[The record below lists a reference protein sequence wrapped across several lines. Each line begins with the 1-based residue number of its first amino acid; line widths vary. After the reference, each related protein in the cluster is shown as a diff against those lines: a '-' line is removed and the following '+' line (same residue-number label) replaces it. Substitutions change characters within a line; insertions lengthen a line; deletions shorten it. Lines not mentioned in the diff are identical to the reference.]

1 VAITAW
7 AVFALAGTYAWTLP
21 PLVLAAVALTFVV
34 RPTIA
39 ERPGLVDGSMF
50 CCLALTALQ
59 LMPLPET
66 ARAAISPRR
75 AGVEAA
81 LVFDARPGG
90 PLTLDAAATAWALAT
105 GTALLLIFLSARA
118 LFERH
123 EGLRTVCR
131 GLAWIGLLL
140 GAIAF
145 VQRALSPALIY
156 GVWRPAGLA
165 SNILPWGPFIN
176 RNDFAAWLLMA
187 IPLTIGYMLMRIASQ
202 PATGN
207 PRVDVNHIVDPR
219 LILLLAAACVMT
231 GAMLASLSRSGVIS
245 LTIALALL
253 LLLARTRLGR
263 TRLALL
269 AAAVGVLLLAAGTY
283 VNLPALMTRMNEV
296 WPSGLGG
303 RLAVWRD
310 TWPMVRDFAATGV
323 GVGAYEQAMLVYQQ
337 TNRLLFFNHAHNEFL
352 QIVAEGGVLM
362 GLASIAVLVS
372 AGRAAVSN
380 LRADRSPV
388 FWVRTGAACGMLGI
402 VCQSLWDTPLRM
414 PANAVLFAVVAAI
427 ALHQRVGELE
437 S

>member
-1 VAITAW
+1 MAITAW
-7 AVFALAGTYAWTLP
+7 AVFALAGTFAWTLP
-21 PLVLAAVALTFVV
+21 PLVLAAVALTVAV
-34 RPTIA
+34 RPAIA
-39 ERPGLVDGSMF
+39 GRPGLVDGSMF

-59 LMPLPET
+59 LMPLPEA
-66 ARAAISPRR
+66 ARAAISPSR
-75 AGVEAA
+75 AGVEAGV
-81 LVFDARPGG
+81 VFDARPGG

-105 GTALLLIFLSARA
+105 GTALFLIFLSARA

-176 RNDFAAWLLMA
+176 RNDFAAWLVMA

-207 PRVDVNHIVDPR
+207 PRVDINRIVDPR
-219 LILLLAAACVMT
+219 LILLLASACVMT
-231 GAMLASLSRSGVIS
+231 GAILASLSRSGVIS
-245 LTIALALL
+245 LAIALAWLM
-253 LLLARTRLGR
+253 LLARTRLGR

-283 VNLPALMTRMNEV
+283 VNLPSLMTRMNEA

-303 RLAVWRD
+303 RLAVWSD

-323 GVGAYEQAMLVYQQ
+323 GVGAYERAMLVYQQ
-337 TNRLLFFNHAHNEFL
+337 TNRLMFFNHAHNELL

-362 GLASIAVLVS
+362 GLASIAAFVS
-372 AGRAAVSN
+372 AGRTAVSN

-388 FWVRTGAACGMLGI
+388 FWVRTGAACGVLGI
-402 VCQSLWDTPLRM
+402 ACQSLWDTPLRM
-414 PANAVLFAVVAAI
+414 PANAVLFALVAAV
-427 ALHQRVGELE
+427 ALHKKVGELE

>member
-1 VAITAW
+1 
-7 AVFALAGTYAWTLP
+7 
-21 PLVLAAVALTFVV
+21 
-34 RPTIA
+34 
-39 ERPGLVDGSMF
+39 
-50 CCLALTALQ
+50 
-59 LMPLPET
+59 MPLPEA
-66 ARAAISPRR
+66 ARAAISPSRAAVE
-75 AGVEAA
+75 AGV
-81 LVFDARPGG
+81 VFDARPGG

-105 GTALLLIFLSARA
+105 GIALFLIFLSARA

-140 GAIAF
+140 GALAF

-176 RNDFAAWLLMA
+176 RNDFAAWLVMA

-207 PRVDVNHIVDPR
+207 PRVDINRIVDPR
-219 LILLLAAACVMT
+219 LILLLASACVMT
-231 GAMLASLSRSGVIS
+231 GAILASLSRSGVIS
-245 LTIALALL
+245 LAIALAWLM
-253 LLLARTRLGR
+253 LLARTRLGR

-283 VNLPALMTRMNEV
+283 VNLPALMTRMNEA

-303 RLAVWRD
+303 RLAVWSD

-323 GVGAYEQAMLVYQQ
+323 GVGAYERAMLVYQQ
-337 TNRLLFFNHAHNEFL
+337 TNRLMFFNHAHNELL

-362 GLASIAVLVS
+362 GLASIAALVS
-372 AGRAAVSN
+372 AGRTMVAN

-388 FWVRTGAACGMLGI
+388 FWVRTGAACGVLGI
-402 VCQSLWDTPLRM
+402 ACQSLWDTPLRM
-414 PANAVLFAVVAAI
+414 PANAVLFALVAAV
-427 ALHQRVGELE
+427 ALHRNSEIYNSQL
-437 S
+437 

>member
-1 VAITAW
+1 VAISAW

-21 PLVLAAVALTFVV
+21 PLVLAAVALTFAV

-39 ERPGLVDGSMF
+39 GRAGLVDGSI
-50 CCLALTALQ
+50 CCGLALTALH
-59 LMPLPET
+59 LLPLPE
-66 ARAAISPRR
+66 AVRAALAPAR
-75 AGVEAA
+75 AGVDAA
-81 LVFDARPGG
+81 LVFDTSPGG
-90 PLTLDAAATAWALAT
+90 PLTLDAAATASALAA
-105 GTALLLIFLSARA
+105 GTALFLIFLSARA

-140 GAIAF
+140 GAVAF

-165 SNILPWGPFIN
+165 SNVLPWGPFIN

-187 IPLTIGYMLMRIASQ
+187 IPLTIGYLLMRIASQ
-202 PATGN
+202 PAAGK
-207 PRVDVNHIVDPR
+207 PRVDVNRLVDPR
-219 LILLLAAACVMT
+219 LILLLASACVMT
-231 GAMLASLSRSGVIS
+231 GAILASLSRSGVIS
-245 LTIALALL
+245 LAIALALL
-253 LLLARTRLGR
+253 IVLARTRLER
-263 TRLALL
+263 ARLALL
-269 AAAVGVLLLAAGTY
+269 AAAMGVLLAAAGTY
-283 VNLPALMTRMNEV
+283 VNLPALMTRMNEA

-323 GVGAYEQAMLVYQQ
+323 GVGAYERAMLVYQQ
-337 TNRLLFFNHAHNEFL
+337 NNRLLFFNHAHNEFL
-352 QIVAEGGVLM
+352 QIVAEGGVLI
-362 GLASIAVLVS
+362 GLASIAALVS
-372 AGRAAVSN
+372 AGRTAVSN

-402 VCQSLWDTPLRM
+402 ACQSLWDTPLRM
-414 PANAVLFAVVAAI
+414 PANAVVFALLAAV
-427 ALHQRVGELE
+427 ALHRTGGELE

>member
-1 VAITAW
+1 VAISAW

-21 PLVLAAVALTFVV
+21 PLVLAAIALTVAV

-39 ERPGLVDGSMF
+39 GRSGLVDRSIF

-59 LMPLPET
+59 LLPLPE
-66 ARAAISPRR
+66 AVRAAISPGR
-75 AGVEAA
+75 AGVDAA
-81 LVFDARPGG
+81 LVFDTSLGG
-90 PLTLDAAATAWALAT
+90 PLTLDTAATASALAT
-105 GTALLLIFLSARA
+105 GTALFLIFLSARA

-140 GAIAF
+140 GAVAF

-187 IPLTIGYMLMRIASQ
+187 IPLTIGYLLMRIASQ

-207 PRVDVNHIVDPR
+207 PRVDVNRLVDPR
-219 LILLLAAACVMT
+219 LILLLASACVMT
-231 GAMLASLSRSGVIS
+231 GAILASLSRSGVIS
-245 LTIALALL
+245 MAIALALL
-253 LLLARTRLGR
+253 IFLARTHLDRA
-263 TRLALL
+263 RLALL
-269 AAAVGVLLLAAGTY
+269 AAAVGVLLAAAGTY
-283 VNLPALMTRMNEV
+283 VNLPALMTRMNEA

-310 TWPMVRDFAATGV
+310 TWPMVREFAAAGV
-323 GVGAYEQAMLVYQQ
+323 GVGAYERAMLVYQQ
-337 TNRLLFFNHAHNEFL
+337 SNRLLFFNHAHNEFL

-362 GLASIAVLVS
+362 GLASIAALVS
-372 AGRAAVSN
+372 AGKTAVSN

-402 VCQSLWDTPLRM
+402 ACQSLWDTPLRM
-414 PANAVLFAVVAAI
+414 PANAVLFAVVAAM
-427 ALHQRVGELE
+427 ALHKTVGELE

>member
-1 VAITAW
+1 MAIAAW
-7 AVFALAGTYAWTLP
+7 AVFALAGTHTWTLP
-21 PLVLAAVALTFVV
+21 PLVLAAVALTASV
-34 RPTIA
+34 RPAIA
-39 ERPGLVDGSMF
+39 GRSGFLDGSTI
-50 CCLALTALQ
+50 CCLALMALQ
-59 LMPLPET
+59 LVPLPET
-66 ARAAISPRR
+66 ARSALSPGR

-81 LVFDARPGG
+81 LVFDPRRGG
-90 PLTLDAAATAWALAT
+90 PLTLDAAATAWALAI
-105 GTALLLIFLSARA
+105 GTALFLIFLSARA

-140 GAIAF
+140 AAGAF

-187 IPLTIGYMLMRIASQ
+187 IPLTIGYVLMRIASQ
-202 PATGN
+202 PATGD
-207 PRVDVNHIVDPR
+207 PRVDVNRIVDPR
-219 LILLLAAACVMT
+219 LILLLASVCAMT
-231 GAMLASLSRSGVIS
+231 GGILASLSRSGVIS
-245 LTIALALL
+245 LAIALAVLML
-253 LLLARTRLGR
+253 MARTRLGR
-263 TRLALL
+263 TRLTLL

-283 VNLPALMTRMNEV
+283 VNLPALVTRMNEA

-323 GVGAYEQAMLVYQQ
+323 GVGAYERAMLVYQQ
-337 TNRLLFFNHAHNEFL
+337 GNRLLFFNHAHNEFL
-352 QIVAEGGVLM
+352 QLVAEGGVLL
-362 GLASIAVLVS
+362 GIATTAVLVS
-372 AGRAAVSN
+372 AAKTAVSN

-402 VCQSLWDTPLRM
+402 AGQSLWDTPLRM
-414 PANAVLFAVVAAI
+414 PANAVLFALLAAVT
-427 ALHQRVGELE
+427 LHGKVGDH
-437 S
+437 